1 MSTLRISL
9 FGKLKIERGEHEAI
23 KLEARRA
30 QELLSYLLLYRER
43 THERE
48 KLATLLWSNQ
58 STSRAKQYLRQTL
71 WQVQSTLPSA
81 AENQHLL
88 LVIQDRIGINP
99 QVRFWLDVAVFDQA
113 YTCVEKIPGH
123 TLEYTQVETLRAALP
138 LYKGDLLEGWYE
150 DWCLFER
157 ERYQNIYLAMLD
169 KLLAYSEAHQ
179 EYEAGLAYGTQI
191 LHYDRARERTHRT
204 LMRLHY
210 RAGHRTAAIHQYE
223 SCVAAL
229 AEELDVGPAKSTIAL
244 YHQIC
249 ADQMDTMPAL
259 PVGPVPDA
267 ALHQLEQIQSTLT
280 QLQTQVNELVQ
291 IFAHDSSNHS

>member
-1 MSTLRISL
+1 MGILRISL
-9 FGKLKIERGEHEAI
+9 FGKLFIECGEHGVI

-30 QELLSYLLLYRER
+30 QELLAYLLLYRGR
-43 THERE
+43 VHERE

-71 WQVQSTLPSA
+71 WQVQSTLHPA
-81 AENQHLL
+81 AADAQLL
-88 LVIQDRIGINP
+88 LVAQDQIGINP
-99 QVRFWLDVAVFDQA
+99 QTHFWLDVADFDQV

-123 TLEYTQVETLRAALP
+123 TLGQTQVDMLRAALP
-138 LYKGDLLEGWYE
+138 LYKGDLLEGCYE

-157 ERYQNIYLAMLD
+157 ERYQNNYLAILD

-179 EYEAGLAYGTQI
+179 EYEAGLGYGTQI
-191 LHYDRARERTHRT
+191 LQYDRARERTHRT

-210 RAGHRTAAIHQYE
+210 RAGYRTAAIHQYE
-223 SCVAAL
+223 ACVAAL
-229 AEELDVGPAKSTIAL
+229 AEELAVGPARSTIEL

-249 ADQMDTMPAL
+249 ADQVPITPAAP
-259 PVGPVPDA
+259 PVGAAPE
-267 ALHQLEQIQSTLT
+267 ALHQLEQIQSTLS

-291 IFAHDSSNHS
+291 IFAHDSRTQQ

>member
-1 MSTLRISL
+1 MCTLRISL
-9 FGKLKIERGEHEAI
+9 FGKLFIEYGEHDVI
-23 KLEARRA
+23 TLEGRRA
-30 QELLSYLLLYRER
+30 QELLSYLLLHRGHS
-43 THERE
+43 HERE
-48 KLATLLWSNQ
+48 KLATLLWGNQ

-71 WQVQSTLPSA
+71 WQVQSTLHPA
-81 AENQHLL
+81 TVDEPLL
-88 LVIQDRIGINP
+88 LAAQDRIGINP
-99 QVRFWLDVAVFDQA
+99 QAHFWLDVADFDQV
-113 YTCVEKIPGH
+113 YTRVEKIPGH
-123 TLEYTQVETLRAALP
+123 TLEQSQADMLRAALQ
-138 LYKGDLLEGWYE
+138 LYKGDLLEGCYE

-157 ERYQNIYLAMLD
+157 ERYQNSYLALLD
-169 KLLAYSEAHQ
+169 KLLVYSEAHQ
-179 EYEAGLAYGTQI
+179 EYEAGLSYGSQI

-229 AEELDVGPAKSTIAL
+229 AEELAVGPARSTIEL

-249 ADQMDTMPAL
+249 ADQIPSAPSASPAPAML
-259 PVGPVPDA
+259 S

-291 IFAHDSSNHS
+291 IFVHDVDTG